1 MRRWPLYKGS
11 IVSSLFQLSLPHKI
25 INFILTP
32 STSSFLCSCCSRR
45 SFCPFWLFHSFTL
58 VVSFF
63 SHSFDLLFP
72 LALIHPSDSFNYLGN
87 AKMKSTFAGLAAFA
101 TTAFAHYNFE
111 ALIVNDNVTSP
122 YEYVRQTTNSN
133 SPVTDVTSQDFVCNQ
148 GGLDADIMAKTSTY
162 SVSGGDTVGFSV
174 NVNIGHPGPL
184 HVYMSKAPDGT
195 AAAEYDG
202 SGDWFKVYAL
212 TTESITDEGLQWAS
226 YVGGGVTNFTFTL
239 PDDLAAGDYL
249 MRAEHIALHG
259 AGTAGG
265 AQFYIGC
272 AQLSVAGSGTSTP
285 TDTVSIPGV
294 YDGTEP
300 GILINI
306 YYPAPTSYTDPGPA
320 TYPNS
325 CEDHTPNFVDQTSDG
340 DCTGSTG
347 SSSSGSA
354 SPTGSGS
361 GSSASA
367 SATATG
373 SAAGATSTGS
383 ASVSNNAQT
392 GSSSSYDSS
401 SSSSDSESSCVSKR
415 KRRSARKFAN

>member
-1 MRRWPLYKGS
+1 
-11 IVSSLFQLSLPHKI
+11 
-25 INFILTP
+25 
-32 STSSFLCSCCSRR
+32 
-45 SFCPFWLFHSFTL
+45 
-58 VVSFF
+58 
-63 SHSFDLLFP
+63 
-72 LALIHPSDSFNYLGN
+72 
-87 AKMKSTFAGLAAFA
+87 MKSTFAGLAAFA

-111 ALIVNDNVTSP
+111 ALIVNDNVTSA

-148 GGLDADIMAKTSTY
+148 GGLDSDIMAKTSTY
-162 SVSGGDTVGFSV
+162 AVSGGDTVGFTV

-195 AAAEYDG
+195 SAQEYDG
-202 SGDWFKVYAL
+202 SGDWFKVYAA
-212 TTESITDEGLQWAS
+212 TTSSITDEGLQWAS
-226 YVGGGVTNFTFTL
+226 YVGGGITNFTFTL
-239 PDDLAAGDYL
+239 PEDLAAGDYL

-259 AGTAGG
+259 ASTEGG

-272 AQLSVAGSGTSTP
+272 AQLSVGGSGTSTP

-306 YYPAPTSYTDPGPA
+306 YYPVPTTYTDPGPV

-325 CEDHTPNFVDQTSDG
+325 CEDHTANFVDQTSDG

-354 SPTGSGS
+354 STTGSGS

-367 SATATG
+367 TATATTAASSASATSTG
-373 SAAGATSTGS
+373 SAAGASSSGS
-383 ASVSNNAQT
+383 ASASTNSQT
-392 GSSSSYDSS
+392 GSSSDDSS
-401 SSSSDSESSCVSKR
+401 SCASKR
-415 KRRSARKFAN
+415 KRRSAKKLAK